1 MICNVSFRI
10 STFLSKKDFQK
21 SFANQNLEQ
30 LFMYI
35 FSISAA
41 IIPHFTNIARGKG
54 NSNINSVK
62 NEIMMAISK

>member
-1 MICNVSFRI
+1 MFSNVSFRR

-21 SFANQNLEQ
+21 SFANQNLKQ
-30 LFMYI
+30 LFVYI

-54 NSNINSVK
+54 NSNIDSVK
-62 NEIMMAISK
+62 SDIMMAISK